1 MDTTTTNSSCS
12 TATPRVTAD
21 DPTLPGRTGAA
32 AGFGLDAAAL
42 NRLFPFHIVL
52 DQALQV
58 RQAGFVL
65 RRVLPAL
72 ASRVNFT
79 DHFAVRRPALALD
92 FDSLAIAAPTI
103 FLIEARARP
112 ELVLK
117 GQIVPG
123 DESTLVFVGSPW
135 VTDLQTLTRL
145 GLTISDFAIHDS
157 ITDFLVHIQAQKTAL
172 EDASH
177 LARQLAEARD
187 AALKASRVKSEFLAN
202 MSHEL
207 RTPLNAIIGFS
218 EMLSAETLGAL
229 PQHYRTYA
237 QYIRTSG
244 VMLLDLINDLLDL
257 SRIEAGQYELE
268 EVDAAVAPALAEC
281 LAIVTADAQRK
292 GLLLSLDPGPPDLTV
307 HVDLR
312 AFKQVVLNLLSNAV
326 KFTDSGSVSIS
337 AKVDAGA
344 LVLTVIDT
352 GIGIEPEIL
361 PRLFEPF
368 HQGHAGLSRK
378 YGGSGLGL
386 SICRNLV
393 ELHGGQITLT
403 SKPKAGTTVTVR
415 LPPGRVIQHR

>member
-1 MDTTTTNSSCS
+1 M
-12 TATPRVTAD
+12 TAD
-21 DPTLPGRTGAA
+21 DSAIPGRAGAT

-42 NRLFPFHIVL
+42 DRLFPFHLVL
-52 DQALQV
+52 DRALQI
-58 RQAGFVL
+58 RQAGSVL
-65 RRVLPAL
+65 RRILPAL
-72 ASRVNFT
+72 ASRINFA
-79 DHFAVRRPALALD
+79 DYFAVRRPALALD
-92 FDSLAIAAPTI
+92 FNSLSVAAPTI

-135 VTDLQTLTRL
+135 ITDLQALSRL

-172 EDASH
+172 DDAGQ

-187 AALKASRVKSEFLAN
+187 AALKASRVKSEVLAN
-202 MSHEL
+202 RSHEL
-207 RTPLNAIIGFS
+207 RTPLTAIIGLS
-218 EMLSAETLGAL
+218 EMLSAETLGPL
-229 PQHYRTYA
+229 PGHYRTYA

-292 GLLLSLDPGPPDLTV
+292 NLHLSLDPGPPNLTV

-326 KFTDSGSVSIS
+326 TFTDSGSV
-337 AKVDAGA
+337 AVTARVDTGA
-344 LVLTVIDT
+344 LVLTVTDSGL
-352 GIGIEPEIL
+352 GIAPEIM

-393 ELHGGQITLT
+393 ELHGGKITLT
-403 SKPKAGTTVTVR
+403 SKPRSGTTVTVR
-415 LPPGRVIQHR
+415 LPPGRVIQHH

>member
-1 MDTTTTNSSCS
+1 M
-12 TATPRVTAD
+12 TAD
-21 DPTLPGRTGAA
+21 DSAIPGRAGAT

-42 NRLFPFHIVL
+42 DRLFPFHLVL
-52 DQALQV
+52 DRALQI
-58 RQAGFVL
+58 RQAGSVL
-65 RRVLPAL
+65 RRILPAL
-72 ASRVNFT
+72 ASRINFA
-79 DHFAVRRPALALD
+79 DYFAVRRPALALD
-92 FDSLAIAAPTI
+92 FNSLSVAAPTI

-135 VTDLQTLTRL
+135 ITDLQALSRL

-172 EDASH
+172 DDAGQ

-187 AALKASRVKSEFLAN
+187 AALKASRVKSEFRGN
-202 MSHEL
+202 KSHEQ
-207 RTPLNAIIGFS
+207 RTPLNAIIGSS
-218 EMLSAETLGAL
+218 EMLSAETLGPL
-229 PQHYRTYA
+229 PGHYRTYA

-292 GLLLSLDPGPPDLTV
+292 NLHLSLDPGPPNLTV

-326 KFTDSGSVSIS
+326 KFTDSGSVAIT
-337 AKVDAGA
+337 AKVDTGA
-344 LVLTVIDT
+344 LVLTVSDT
-352 GIGIEPEIL
+352 GIGIPPEIM

-393 ELHGGQITLT
+393 ELHGGRITLA
-403 SKPKAGTTVTVR
+403 SKPRSGTTVTVR
-415 LPPGRVIQHR
+415 LPPGRVIQHH

>member
-1 MDTTTTNSSCS
+1 M
-12 TATPRVTAD
+12 TAD
-21 DPTLPGRTGAA
+21 DSAIPGRAGAT

-42 NRLFPFHIVL
+42 DRLFPFHLVL
-52 DQALQV
+52 DRALQI
-58 RQAGFVL
+58 RQAGSVL
-65 RRVLPAL
+65 RRILPAL
-72 ASRVNFT
+72 ASRINFA
-79 DHFAVRRPALALD
+79 DYFAVRRPALALD
-92 FDSLAIAAPTI
+92 FNSLSVAAPTI

-135 VTDLQTLTRL
+135 ITDLQALSRL

-172 EDASH
+172 DDAGQ

-218 EMLSAETLGAL
+218 EMLSAETLGPL
-229 PQHYRTYA
+229 PGHYRTYA

-292 GLLLSLDPGPPDLTV
+292 NLHLSLDPGPPNLTV

-326 KFTDSGSVSIS
+326 KFTDSGSV
-337 AKVDAGA
+337 AVTARVDTGA
-344 LVLTVIDT
+344 LVLTVTDS
-352 GIGIEPEIL
+352 GIGIAPEIM

-393 ELHGGQITLT
+393 ELHGGKITLT
-403 SKPKAGTTVTVR
+403 SKPRSGTTVTVR
-415 LPPGRVIQHR
+415 LPPGRVIQHH

>member
-1 MDTTTTNSSCS
+1 
-12 TATPRVTAD
+12 VTAHD
-21 DPTLPGRTGAA
+21 APAPGRNAGS

-42 NRLFPFHIVL
+42 HRLFPFHLVL
-52 DQALQV
+52 DRALQV
-58 RQAGFVL
+58 RQAGPVL
-65 RRVLPAL
+65 RRILPAL
-72 ASRVNFT
+72 AAPVRFP

-92 FDSLAIAAPTI
+92 FESLAESSAI

-117 GQIVPG
+117 GQILPC
-123 DESTLVFVGSPW
+123 DADALVFVGSPW
-135 VTDLQTLTRL
+135 VTDLVALSRL
-145 GLTISDFAIHDS
+145 GLTVSDFAIHDS
-157 ITDFLVHIQAQKTAL
+157 IADFLVLIQAQKTAL
-172 EDASH
+172 ADAGQ
-177 LARQLAEARD
+177 LARQLGEARD
-187 AALKASRVKSEFLAN
+187 AAIKASRVKSEFLAN

-218 EMLSAETLGAL
+218 EMLSAETLGPL
-229 PQHYRTYA
+229 PDHYRTYS

-268 EVDAAVAPALAEC
+268 ESDAAVAPALAEC

-292 GLLLSLDPGPPDLTV
+292 GLTLSLDPGPPGLMI

-326 KFTDSGSVSIS
+326 KFTEAGSVMVT
-337 AKVDAGA
+337 AALADGA
-344 LVLTVIDT
+344 LVVTVADT
-352 GIGIEPEIL
+352 GIGIAPEVM

-393 ELHGGQITLT
+393 ELHGGQITLASTPQMGT
-403 SKPKAGTTVTVR
+403 SVTVW
-415 LPPGRVIQHR
+415 LPPGRVLQRR